1 MVGASSADSISTEG
15 PTAGSPRT
23 GTPAHNVH
31 TATRN
36 AHTANGGPGTNVMT
50 ADEPADNGGARRTV
64 DLDISGMSCASC
76 AARIT
81 KKLNKVD
88 GVKATVN
95 YATAKAHV
103 LAPPQVSQDD
113 LIDVV
118 TRTGYQARPSSTS
131 EPVVDRQTQLR
142 HRLIGAVVLG
152 LPVIMLSMT
161 PALQFP
167 AWQWVCLA
175 LTLPVVF
182 WCGFGFHRAAW
193 VNLKHGA
200 TTMDTLISM
209 GSLASLGWSLWALVW
224 GDAGRIGMRHH
235 MTWRLSSSQTHA
247 AGSLYLEA
255 AVGVIMFILAGR
267 YIEHRSRAE
276 AGSALQALFDMRP
289 TIVHLLTSDG
299 TEVERPIAAL
309 GVGERF
315 VVRPGERV
323 SADGTV
329 VEGRSA
335 VDNSMLTG
343 ESVPVE
349 VGPGDAVVGS
359 AINSSGRLVVQA
371 SAVGDDTQLAHIARL
386 IDEAQ
391 TGRSSSQDLADK
403 ISAVFVPAVIGIAV
417 LTFVVWML
425 VTGRVAAALTAAI
438 SVLII
443 ACPCA
448 LGLATPLA
456 LLAGT
461 GRGARMGVLIRGPQ
475 ALERAQGID
484 TVVMDKT
491 GTLTSAVMAVAQVLG
506 SDGEALDGRQ
516 AEELLRLTAGVES
529 GSEHPIAHA
538 VLHRAEQLGV
548 RPAQVDDVEA
558 LPGQGVR
565 GRLSQAQ
572 DQPHEAHTPDRPD
585 VDQQQTDRQ
594 QEETSQAEPVQ
605 IVVGRPG
612 LVPLP
617 EGLRAAVEQAAESGH
632 TVLVVSM
639 ADQVR
644 GALTVSDTV
653 RPSSARSVER
663 MRRRGL
669 RPVLLTGDNPGAA
682 HAMAETVGIDEVH
695 AETTPGQKVTVVE
708 QLRQQGRRVA
718 FIGDGVNDAAA
729 LATADLGMAMGTGT
743 DVAIAA
749 ADVTLTRA
757 DLGAGVDA
765 LELADATRGII
776 RGNLWWAFGYNV
788 LAIPVAAL
796 GLLTPVI
803 AAAAM
808 SFSSVFVVLNSLR
821 LTGFRPQ
828 S

>member
-1 MVGASSADSISTEG
+1 MAGASGVDPISTG
-15 PTAGSPRT
+15 GSAAGSPHT
-23 GTPAHNVH
+23 VTPA
-31 TATRN
+31 RN
-36 AHTANGGPGTNVMT
+36 GRTANDRLDTSVMT
-50 ADEPADNGGARRTV
+50 ADDPADNGGAHRAV

-152 LPVIMLSMT
+152 LPVIVLSMT

-224 GDAGRIGMRHH
+224 GDAGRVGMRHH

-329 VEGRSA
+329 VEGRSV

-371 SAVGDDTQLAHIARL
+371 TAVGDDTQLAHIARL

-391 TGRSSSQDLADK
+391 TGRSASQDLADK

-425 VTGRVAAALTAAI
+425 ATGRVAAALTAAI

-506 SDGEALDGRQ
+506 PDGEALDGRQ

-572 DQPHEAHTPDRPD
+572 DHSREVHTPDRPD
-585 VDQQQTDRQ
+585 ADRQ
-594 QEETSQAEPVQ
+594 QEEALRAEPVQ

-632 TVLVVSM
+632 TVLVVSV

-765 LELADATRGII
+765 LELADATRRII

-796 GLLTPVI
+796 GLST
-803 AAAAM
+803 
-808 SFSSVFVVLNSLR
+808 LR
-821 LTGFRPQ
+821 
-828 S
+828 

>member
-1 MVGASSADSISTEG
+1 MAGASGVDPISTG
-15 PTAGSPRT
+15 GSAAGSPHT
-23 GTPAHNVH
+23 VTPA
-31 TATRN
+31 RN
-36 AHTANGGPGTNVMT
+36 GRTANDRLDTSVMT
-50 ADEPADNGGARRTV
+50 ADDPADDGGAHRAV

-152 LPVIMLSMT
+152 LPVIVLSMT

-224 GDAGRIGMRHH
+224 GDAGRVGMRHH

-289 TIVHLLTSDG
+289 TTVHLLTSDG

-391 TGRSSSQDLADK
+391 TGRSASQDLADK

-425 VTGRVAAALTAAI
+425 ATGHVSAALTAAI

-516 AEELLRLTAGVES
+516 AEKLLRLTAGVES

-572 DQPHEAHTPDRPD
+572 DHSREVHTPDRPD
-585 VDQQQTDRQ
+585 ADWQ
-594 QEETSQAEPVQ
+594 QEEALRAEPVQ

-632 TVLVVSM
+632 TVLVVSV

-682 HAMAETVGIDEVH
+682 HTMAETVGIDEVH

-821 LTGFRPQ
+821 LTGFRPR

>member
-1 MVGASSADSISTEG
+1 MAGASGVDPISTG
-15 PTAGSPRT
+15 GSAAGSPHT
-23 GTPAHNVH
+23 VTPA
-31 TATRN
+31 RN
-36 AHTANGGPGTNVMT
+36 GRTANDRLDTSVMT
-50 ADEPADNGGARRTV
+50 ADDPADNGGAHRAV

-152 LPVIMLSMT
+152 LPVIVLSMT

-209 GSLASLGWSLWALVW
+209 GSLASLGWSLWALIW
-224 GDAGRIGMRHH
+224 GDAGRVGMRHH

-289 TIVHLLTSDG
+289 TTVHLLTSDG

-371 SAVGDDTQLAHIARL
+371 TAVGDDTQLAHIARL

-391 TGRSSSQDLADK
+391 TGRSASQDLADK

-572 DQPHEAHTPDRPD
+572 DHSREVHTPDRPD
-585 VDQQQTDRQ
+585 ADRQ
-594 QEETSQAEPVQ
+594 QEEASRAEPVQ

-765 LELADATRGII
+765 LELADATRRII

-821 LTGFRPQ
+821 LTGFRPR